1 MKYNK
6 IVSLLALGSLFGPT
20 LLASQQAFA
29 EESSTVASNSAA
41 TSSSQQTTESSSTGE
56 TGSSEVPDPTP
67 TEPTPEPAKQYNLLA
82 NGSPIANNTV
92 ADANGN
98 QISFQYTSNEGL
110 VAGTTVHYVVSLVK
124 GYTLKEVK
132 IINTTTQAI
141 VSTSGNINGQ
151 FPMPDSDVS
160 IQFEVTPV
168 KEEAKPT
175 PTPKPAEK
183 PSGNTGN
190 SNSGNK
196 DKPASSTSTRGSSSG
211 CSYSIKSKCTNLQ

>member
-56 TGSSEVPDPTP
+56 TGSSEAPDPTP

-82 NGSPIANNTV
+82 NGSPIANNTA

-98 QISFQYTSNEGL
+98 QISFHIHRMK
-110 VAGTTVHYVVSLVK
+110 A
-124 GYTLKEVK
+124 
-132 IINTTTQAI
+132 
-141 VSTSGNINGQ
+141 
-151 FPMPDSDVS
+151 
-160 IQFEVTPV
+160 
-168 KEEAKPT
+168 
-175 PTPKPAEK
+175 
-183 PSGNTGN
+183 
-190 SNSGNK
+190 
-196 DKPASSTSTRGSSSG
+196 
-211 CSYSIKSKCTNLQ
+211 

>member
-56 TGSSEVPDPTP
+56 TGSSEAPDPTP

-98 QISFQYTSNEGL
+98 QIITCL
-110 VAGTTVHYVVSLVK
+110 V
-124 GYTLKEVK
+124 LK
-132 IINTTTQAI
+132 
-141 VSTSGNINGQ
+141 
-151 FPMPDSDVS
+151 
-160 IQFEVTPV
+160 
-168 KEEAKPT
+168 
-175 PTPKPAEK
+175 
-183 PSGNTGN
+183 
-190 SNSGNK
+190 
-196 DKPASSTSTRGSSSG
+196 ASSR
-211 CSYSIKSKCTNLQ
+211 IKA